1 VKLRGFRIGWLLSS
15 WVHLALIAVIALE
28 VAFIWWGNA
37 IIMPLFGQFRHSG
50 LLQGNAQTHELL
62 VSLYGELSDMNQIA
76 KAVGEDWI
84 LWATGLAAIWGFF
97 ECRVRSDNKRLIRLT
112 ALGTTT
118 FALMVVVISMASAF
132 VLTTSISLST
142 MRASHIEKSG

>member
-1 VKLRGFRIGWLLSS
+1 VKLRGFRTGWLLSS

-28 VAFIWWGNA
+28 VAFIWWGTT

-50 LLQGNAQTHELL
+50 LLHGNAQTHEIL
-62 VSLYGELSDMNQIA
+62 VSLYGELSEMAQIA
-76 KAVGEDWI
+76 KAIGNDWI
-84 LWATGLAAIWGFF
+84 LWAIGLAVVWGFF
-97 ECRVRSDNKRLIRLT
+97 EWRVRSDSKHLIRLT

-142 MRASHIEKSG
+142 MRASQIEKSG